1 MRSLSIAFV
10 AAAIVSVGIKA
21 LVVGSD
27 VAIDG
32 ERLAASVVALAEQRG
47 MEVRT
52 EPRFAGIAV
61 VAQKGACEMAILPL
75 RPSGEMDDMVVR
87 DLAQYPRIRYYFAG
101 SLSAQRPNFGPY
113 VSFQW
118 ARALNRI
125 GIGRSW
131 SPLFAIGDSA
141 ACATDDAPLDGI
153 RAPLRQ
159 EVLPD

>member
-10 AAAIVSVGIKA
+10 AAAIVSVGVKA

-32 ERLAASVVALAEQRG
+32 EHLAASIVALAEERG

-61 VAQKGACEMAILPL
+61 VAQKGACRMAILPL
-75 RPSGEMDDMVVR
+75 RPSGELDDMVAR
-87 DLAQYPRIRYYFAG
+87 DLAHYPRIRYYFAG
-101 SLSAQRPNFGPY
+101 SLSAQRPNFTPY

-125 GIGRSW
+125 GIARSW
-131 SPLFAIGDSA
+131 SPLFAIGDSGSCEA
-141 ACATDDAPLDGI
+141 GYARLDGI
-153 RAPLRQ
+153 RTPLRQ